1 MPNASAYGLSPALR
15 VTGKIS
21 RLVNCLAGYD
31 DLVVVEIAD
40 KEQIG
45 MVIEIVRNRL
55 GTNYTVEE
63 HKRISILELA
73 ERESRSNR
81 RMGWIY
87 RIKLWSKE
95 QLKSVMKKL
104 FKFFKQM

>member
-1 MPNASAYGLSPALR
+1 MRLKRHSILKFTMPNVNAYGLSPALR

-45 MVIEIVRNRL
+45 TVIEIVRNRL
-55 GTNYTVEE
+55 GASYTVEE
-63 HKRISILELA
+63 HMRLSIVELV
-73 ERESRSNR
+73 ERGYSREVIDEWV
-81 RMGWIY
+81 GYI
-87 RIKLWSKE
+87 E
-95 QLKSVMKKL
+95 
-104 FKFFKQM
+104 